1 MSRKSFVAS
10 DFLKE
15 MGRKGFGRP
24 IPQGNEPKSFVA
36 SDFLKEMGRNGFGR
50 PDCIAISAALSGPG
64 RGSRAVAVK
73 PG

>member
-1 MSRKSFVAS
+1 
-10 DFLKE
+10 
-15 MGRKGFGRP
+15 
-24 IPQGNEPKSFVA
+24 VA

-50 PDCIAISAALSGPG
+50 PDCVAISAALSGPG